1 MKISPLR
8 LPGTFE
14 ITLEPHRD
22 DRGYFA
28 RSYDYEVFHEFGLQ
42 TRWVQENQSL
52 TVEKHTVRGLHFQV
66 SPHSETKL
74 VRVVTGALIDVF
86 VDLRRRS
93 ETYGHWDCVELT
105 VENFKAV
112 YVPKGF
118 AHGFCTL
125 VDNTIVAYKV
135 DAYYSPDHERGIR
148 WNDPTLNIDWPT
160 TSPAISEKDAQQPLF
175 TEMKSLF

>member
-22 DRGYFA
+22 SRGYFA
-28 RSYDYEVFHEFGLQ
+28 RSYDYEVFQELGLQ

-52 TVEKHTVRGLHFQV
+52 TMDRHTVRGLHFQV
-66 SPHSETKL
+66 SPHSEAKL
-74 VRVVTGALIDVF
+74 VRVVTGALLDVF

-93 ETYGHWDCVELT
+93 ETYGLWDSVELT
-105 VENFKAV
+105 ADNFRAV

-125 VDNTIVAYKV
+125 AADTIVTYKV
-135 DAYYSPDHERGIR
+135 DAYYSPDHEKGVK
-148 WNDPTLNIDWPT
+148 WNDPKLGIDWPT
-160 TSPAISEKDAQQPLF
+160 SSPILSEKDARQPPFAEVEPL
-175 TEMKSLF
+175 L

>member
-1 MKISPLR
+1 MSDTAADL
-8 LPGTFE
+8 E
-14 ITLEPHRD
+14 I
-22 DRGYFA
+22 
-28 RSYDYEVFHEFGLQ
+28 EFL
-42 TRWVQENQSL
+42 
-52 TVEKHTVRGLHFQV
+52 
-66 SPHSETKL
+66 
-74 VRVVTGALIDVF
+74 
-86 VDLRRRS
+86 
-93 ETYGHWDCVELT
+93 VELT